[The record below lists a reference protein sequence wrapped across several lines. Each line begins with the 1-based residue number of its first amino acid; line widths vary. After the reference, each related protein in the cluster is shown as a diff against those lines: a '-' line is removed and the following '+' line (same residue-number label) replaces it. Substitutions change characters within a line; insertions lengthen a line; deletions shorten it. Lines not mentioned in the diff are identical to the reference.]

1 MLPALL
7 AGVLAAALAAGAGAW
22 QVRGWQCDAART
34 RSVENA
40 IAQAAAL
47 AAQDAALHADIDT
60 ASAVRSAAV
69 ETRYQ
74 IINRELIR
82 YVAHPR
88 DPIECLDAD
97 GLRLW
102 RDANRAAD
110 AETEAGSHPDPPLS
124 AVAAAGLGAGDGPAE
139 QPHRNG
145 AAVSAVPREAAG
157 LGAASDPLLRYEF

>member
-1 MLPALL
+1 MNPLL
-7 AGVLAAALAAGAGAW
+7 AAVLMASLTAGAGAW
-22 QVRGWQCDAART
+22 AVRGWQCDAART
-34 RSVENA
+34 RSLEHA
-40 IAQAAAL
+40 IEQADVL
-47 AAQDAALHADIDT
+47 AAQDREIDT
-60 ASAVRSAAV
+60 ATAVRSAAV

-74 IINRELIR
+74 VINRELIR

-102 RDANRAAD
+102 RDANAG
-110 AETEAGSHPDPPLS
+110 EEPPPGSHPDPPLP
-124 AVAAAGLGAGDGPAE
+124 AVAAAGLSAGDGPAE

-157 LGAASDPLLRYEF
+157 LEPLHQPITPRAQP